1 MPKMNPNSTVSR
13 INSLTGC
20 WPPHCPEPELRRRQ
34 SGPRHAFRRRLQD
47 ADVAHAVQARHRDR
61 RPLMPTRPLFRTVE
75 TAAAITDSV
84 LVSFS
89 GGKDSVA
96 TLDLC
101 VKHFRHVEG
110 FFMYYVKGLS
120 FQEQICRYYED
131 RYGLPIHRVPHFELS
146 QFLRYGLY
154 RPTDFSVPVVS
165 VKDVYNYLR
174 LNTDIWWI
182 AAGERIADS
191 VWRRAIIKSSG
202 TIDEK
207 RGASIPWRNGGKR
220 TWSPT
225 SGRTNSRSA

>member
-1 MPKMNPNSTVSR
+1 
-13 INSLTGC
+13 
-20 WPPHCPEPELRRRQ
+20 
-34 SGPRHAFRRRLQD
+34 
-47 ADVAHAVQARHRDR
+47 
-61 RPLMPTRPLFRTVE
+61 MPTRPLFRTVE

-154 RPTDFSVPVVS
+154 RPTDFSVP
-165 VKDVYNYLR
+165 
-174 LNTDIWWI
+174 
-182 AAGERIADS
+182 
-191 VWRRAIIKSSG
+191 
-202 TIDEK
+202 
-207 RGASIPWRNGGKR
+207 
-220 TWSPT
+220 
-225 SGRTNSRSA
+225 SRQR

>member
-1 MPKMNPNSTVSR
+1 
-13 INSLTGC
+13 
-20 WPPHCPEPELRRRQ
+20 
-34 SGPRHAFRRRLQD
+34 
-47 ADVAHAVQARHRDR
+47 
-61 RPLMPTRPLFRTVE
+61 MPTRPLFRTVE

-154 RPTDFSVPVVS
+154 
-165 VKDVYNYLR
+165 LR

-182 AAGERIADS
+182 AAGERITDS

-207 RGASIPWRNGGKR
+207 RGRIYPVAEWRKEDVVAYIRQNKLKVGVESRKLGFSFGSLQAREVIPVKLHFPADFARIRAWFPFVEAGIVHHQIKEERR
-220 TWSPT
+220 
-225 SGRTNSRSA
+225 GRETQQVPEV